1 MSEEKTASY
10 IIPLKRRPLVGLCVC
25 YICGIW
31 VGITYG
37 VPIFPFIVA
46 YFSVLLIACVVYAWG
61 WSRNQFDKTIP
72 IRIGNLLCLV
82 CTFLA
87 GCCVTQL
94 HPLNPRYS
102 SVMPYHLNFLDS
114 LERNDSIKTDYSI
127 DSQSNTQSSVSSQMY
142 ASRNVPCYLRGTILW
157 EPDIYLLRDGSTWLI
172 KFPVRIEKL
181 IVKDYNLSVEGR
193 RIDVLM
199 YSSTNSVPLEYGM
212 QIRMKGTLTRNKSA
226 SRYVSWQGNYR
237 IQTRNTSIKIL
248 SHGYG
253 DAFLAWCF
261 ANRRQVSRYLQIGIE
276 KYPAVSAVLRA
287 VLLGDDTDMRREWKN
302 IFFETGTLHI
312 FAISGLHIAM
322 LALIMTILL
331 GSLGIQRTEWILFV
345 GPVILIYTL
354 ATGARASAV
363 RACIMTLMYLSAPL
377 FKRQFDILS
386 AVACASIFITTVDP
400 SQLWNIGFLLSFICV
415 IGLIAFCPR
424 FEHTMKWVGEPDPM
438 RLEMESRRRRMMR
451 NIAKYFVS
459 LASATTAGWLASAPL
474 TAYFF
479 GVVTPVA
486 LIGNL
491 IAVPLAFLVV
501 LAGCLSIILG
511 SWCTWFA
518 DIFNH
523 ANVIL
528 VSILMWFMDM
538 FRRIP
543 KGSFEV
549 RKMEWYTVWII
560 YAILLAL
567 VFALYIMQS
576 KIYLTTKKQQEEKNV

>member
-1 MSEEKTASY
+1 MSEEKTANY
-10 IIPLKRRPLVGLCVC
+10 IIPIKRRPLVGLCIC
-25 YICGIW
+25 YIFGIW

-37 VPIFPFIVA
+37 VPIFLFIVA
-46 YFSVLLIACVVYAWG
+46 YLFVLVIGCIMYAWG
-61 WSRNQFDKTIP
+61 WTRNQSDKGIP
-72 IRIGNLLCLV
+72 FRIGNLLCLV
-82 CTFLA
+82 CTFLV

-94 HPLNPRYS
+94 HPLNPRHS
-102 SVMPYHLNFLDS
+102 SVMPYHLYFLDS
-114 LERNDSIKTDYSI
+114 LKKNDSIKADYGI
-127 DSQSNTQSSVSSQMY
+127 DSQSNMESSARSKMDTI
-142 ASRNVPCYLRGTILW
+142 RTVPCYLRGTILW
-157 EPDIYLLRDGSTWLI
+157 EPDIYLLRDGNTWLI

-181 IVKDYNLSVEGR
+181 TVKDYNLSVERR
-193 RIDVLM
+193 RINVLM
-199 YSSTNSVPLEYGM
+199 YSSKNNVQLEYGM
-212 QIRMKGTLTRNKSA
+212 RIHMKGALARNK
-226 SRYVSWQGNYR
+226 RTNRDVSWQGNYSV
-237 IQTRNTSIKIL
+237 QTRNTSVKIL
-248 SHGYG
+248 SHGHG
-253 DAFLAWCF
+253 NAFLAWCF

-287 VLLGDDTDMRREWKN
+287 VLLGDDTDMRKEWKN

-331 GSLGIQRTEWILFV
+331 GALGIQRTEWILFV
-345 GPVILIYTL
+345 GPVIVIYTL

-377 FKRQFDILS
+377 FKRQFDVLS
-386 AVACASIFITTVDP
+386 AVASASIFITTVDP

-415 IGLIAFCPR
+415 LGLIVFCPR

-438 RLEMESRRRRMMR
+438 RLEVESRRMRMMR
-451 NIAKYFVS
+451 KIAKYFVS
-459 LASATTAGWLASAPL
+459 LASASTAGWLASAPL

-491 IAVPLAFLVV
+491 MAVPLAFLVV

-538 FRRIP
+538 LRRIP
-543 KGSFEV
+543 KGSFKV
-549 RKMEWYTVWII
+549 GKMEWYTVWII
-560 YAILLAL
+560 YAILIAF
-567 VFALYIMQS
+567 VFVLYIMQS
-576 KIYLTTKKQQEEKNV
+576 KIYLTTKKQHEEKNV